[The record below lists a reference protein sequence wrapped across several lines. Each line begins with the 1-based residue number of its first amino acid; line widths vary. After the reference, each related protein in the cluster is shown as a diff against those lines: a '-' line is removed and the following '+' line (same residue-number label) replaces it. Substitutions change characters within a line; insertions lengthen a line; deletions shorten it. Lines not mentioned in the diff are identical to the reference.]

1 MEKKERK
8 IILFSLFAGLV
19 LLFIEIVMSIETNSQ
34 AMLMDALYDSIDI
47 IIVALTLFLINLYHK
62 PISEKKPF
70 GFSQL
75 ESFFILLKT
84 FMILA
89 LNVSIIIN
97 AVVLIVNGGREVDVT
112 TISVFQFVLFIGNLV
127 TWIMIRHFNKKINSP
142 TIKAEVLSW
151 KADVFYSIGLAFAFF
166 MVQFLKGTKF
176 NNLVL
181 YFDQIVVIISGIIML
196 PDLLK
201 VLKENITSV
210 LLFAPSDELVS
221 KIKSIVEKSLENMD
235 AEILHYDI
243 IKTGRKIW
251 ISIYFK
257 TMNDI
262 LDVKQLK
269 QKTLEC
275 SEKLN
280 KQIGNVYFELVPD
293 VENYYN

>member
-1 MEKKERK
+1 
-8 IILFSLFAGLV
+8 
-19 LLFIEIVMSIETNSQ
+19 MSIETNSQ